1 MKIARIICWQLDWT
15 LRPTSKRG
23 FDIIPAQPQLIS
35 DLESTDSQFKN
46 MRASVLTTN
55 PKNNVCSKD
64 FSFFLI
70 RLNSENG
77 CPYID
82 SGATGIIV
90 DC

>member
-1 MKIARIICWQLDWT
+1 MKIARIICSQLDST
-15 LRPTSKRG
+15 LRPTPEARIGYHSGSR
-23 FDIIPAQPQLIS
+23 PELIS
-35 DLESTDSQFKN
+35 DLETTDSQFKN

-77 CPYID
+77 CPHYKLIRV
-82 SGATGIIV
+82 I
-90 DC
+90 